1 MRILKLKQQYVEYLK
16 DYVKRFKQSQ
26 DVLK

>member
-26 DVLK
+26 DFLK